1 MGPYDN
7 NFTSNNKLQN
17 CDKLSSLVLVNMPVR
32 FSQSVFSTCTDC
44 VYTHTLP
51 FCCILK
57 LPLKHIRIQNVTYHL
72 PFYYNLLLFI
82 PMHFPHTL
90 SYHPLTDVTV
100 LIQLLYEYSRKVM
113 EKVFISSFKK
123 QIKLRQKAMCWKNWE
138 CGRYARQQIF
148 MFLT

>member
-1 MGPYDN
+1 MNAILVYITSCSVFVMSTGFMIWSKNSWIKFWLGRNDN

-17 CDKLSSLVLVNMPVR
+17 CDKLSYSVFVNMPVR

-82 PMHFPHTL
+82 PKHFLHTL
-90 SYHPLTDVTV
+90 SYHPITDVTV
-100 LIQLLYEYSRKVM
+100 LIQLLYE
-113 EKVFISSFKK
+113 
-123 QIKLRQKAMCWKNWE
+123 
-138 CGRYARQQIF
+138 
-148 MFLT
+148 